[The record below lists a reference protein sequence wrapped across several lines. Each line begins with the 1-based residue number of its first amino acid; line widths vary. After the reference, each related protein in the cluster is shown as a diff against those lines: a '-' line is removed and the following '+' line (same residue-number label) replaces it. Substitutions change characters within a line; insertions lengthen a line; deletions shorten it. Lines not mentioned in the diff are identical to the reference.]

1 MRRILFIVNPAAGKK
16 KSESLIQKI
25 SEFCETN
32 LLNFDIEISKGAG
45 EITKL
50 VSTCMKEKT
59 YTDLVGI
66 GGDGT
71 LIECINGIE
80 DFSVRVGIIPMGTG
94 NDFARALNLT
104 NDIGKILT
112 IIKNGKYTLVDLGM
126 MNNNRFVNSAGV
138 GIDGEIIFDTQKIKK
153 VIPSRFA
160 YLLST
165 LYNIHKFKPFR
176 AIVELDHE
184 IIEGKYYLI
193 AIGNGEYFGG
203 GMKITPGA
211 KINSGKFEICIVKD
225 VSKMKFLRV
234 LPKVYSGRHIG
245 DESVTM
251 YRSNKLSIV
260 TPDRKMKLSADGNL
274 VGKTPVVVHNIEKK
288 IRMLTDG
295 NI

>member
-16 KSESLIQKI
+16 NSESLIQRI
-25 SEFCETN
+25 SDFCEAN
-32 LLNFDIEISKGAG
+32 FLKFDIEISKGAG

-50 VSTCMKEKT
+50 VSACMKEKP

-80 DFSVRVGIIPMGTG
+80 DFTIRVGIIPMGTG
-94 NDFARALNLT
+94 NDFARALNIS
-104 NDIGKILT
+104 NDIEETLE
-112 IIKNGKYTLVDLGM
+112 IIKNGKCTLVDLGM
-126 MNNNRFVNSAGV
+126 MNSNRFVNSAGV
-138 GIDGEIIFDTQKIKK
+138 GIDGEIISDTQKIKK
-153 VIPSRFA
+153 IISSRFA

-193 AIGNGEYFGG
+193 AIGNGAYFGG

-211 KINSGKFEICIVKD
+211 QINNGKFEICIVKD
-225 VSKMKFLRV
+225 VSKLKFLRV
-234 LPKVYSGRHIG
+234 LPKVYSGNHIN

-251 YRSNKLSIV
+251 HKSNRISIV

-274 VGKTPVVVHNIEKK
+274 VGKTPVEVRLSEKK
-288 IRMLTDG
+288 IRMLTNG
-295 NI
+295 KI